1 MRPRRLLPLLAVATA
16 LGCGGDGA
24 PPQPGGET
32 GAGGSFGYQRE
43 QPAEELAEPLLA
55 LSYEGGLIKNPDPT
69 PFVRVYPGG
78 RVLIH
83 YPAYMKLAGDYELVL
98 SDEEVEELLSSFA
111 DREVLTLAPDALNQ
125 MAAEVRA
132 EQGLDVPEGDHGVAT
147 VVEIHAEEFTPA
159 EEDQPPLLD
168 VDQRIVALELPP
180 AEAVTAP
187 RFSKLRA
194 VAVGV
199 RKLEALAERDDL
211 QPVELAPTD
220 AAAQPAPGTGV
231 QR

>member
-1 MRPRRLLPLLAVATA
+1 MQSRRKFVIGTAAAGVAALFPALRSSAQNAQSPRRIDVHHH
-16 LGCGGDGA
+16 
-24 PPQPGGET
+24 
-32 GAGGSFGYQRE
+32 F
-43 QPAEELAEPLLA
+43 EPDVFFA
-55 LSYEGGLIKNPDPT
+55 YRRAHNQDEGGLIKNPDPT

-159 EEDQPPLLD
+159 EEDQPPLLN